1 MKIGNLVKW
10 AIALGLL
17 TLSFLNASW
26 IAPDPQGGLQL
37 VAAHS
42 EDKDGCATLGGVQRA
57 LIDAGGGVVL
67 DTDSVRGCLSAET
80 AIEQFPRYRFI
91 LKVSD
96 AAKILAMFERLKE
109 PIDDRYG
116 FVGDAAAIAAIRAKA
131 PGAWAWTIAEARGCF
146 DDYAMLGWF
155 GITPK
160 SCKGGTILVP
170 LDQKW
175 KVAGWPR
182 RFQARMAAAGTHVIL
197 TGPGAPVQGIPGL
210 TRLEQ
215 IPQVPRE
222 YTGIL
227 WLDEPGLIGPSI
239 RR

>member
-17 TLSFLNASW
+17 ALSFLNASW
-26 IAPDPQGGLQL
+26 IAPQPQGGLQL
-37 VAAHS
+37 IAAHS
-42 EDKDGCATLGGVQRA
+42 EDENGCATLEGTRRA

-67 DTDSVRGCLSAET
+67 DTESAKGCLSAET
-80 AIEQFPRYRFI
+80 ALEQFPRYHFI

-96 AAKILAMFERLKE
+96 AEKVLAIFERLKR
-109 PIDDRYG
+109 PIDERYG
-116 FVGDAAAIAAIRAKA
+116 FMGETDAIAAIRAKA
-131 PGAWAWTIAEARGCF
+131 PGAWAWTIADARSCF
-146 DDYAMLGWF
+146 DDYAKLGWF
-155 GITPK
+155 GIVPQ

-182 RFQARMAAAGTHVIL
+182 RFQARMKTTGTRMIL
-197 TGPGAPVQGIPGL
+197 TAPGTATGNIPGL
-210 TRLEQ
+210 TRLDQ
-215 IPQVPRE
+215 ISEVPRE
-222 YTGIL
+222 YTGML
-227 WLDEPGLIGPSI
+227 WLEDAALIGPSI

>member
-1 MKIGNLVKW
+1 MSIANLAKW

-17 TLSFLNASW
+17 ALSFLNASW
-26 IAPDPQGGLQL
+26 LAPQPAGGLQL

-42 EDKDGCATLGGVQRA
+42 EDKDGCATFGGVQRA

-67 DTDSVRGCLSAET
+67 DTDSAKGCLSAET
-80 AIEQFPRYRFI
+80 AIEQFPRYHFI

-96 AAKILAMFERLKE
+96 AEKALAMFERLKE
-109 PIDDRYG
+109 PIDERYG
-116 FVGDAAAIAAIRAKA
+116 FVGDAAAIATIRANV
-131 PGAWAWTIAEARGCF
+131 PGTWAWTIAEARGCF
-146 DDYAMLGWF
+146 DDYVKLGWF
-155 GITPK
+155 GVTPK
-160 SCKGGTILVP
+160 SCRGGTILVP

-182 RFQARMAAAGTHVIL
+182 RFQARMKAAGAHVIL
-197 TGPGAPVQGIPGL
+197 SGPGAPAESIPGL
-210 TRLEQ
+210 TQLEQ

-222 YTGIL
+222 YTGML
-227 WLDEPGLIGPSI
+227 WLEDAALIGPSI